1 MPERS
6 TARHKVSSKF
16 NMEGAFL
23 CRLKTAV
30 SRARKFMKK
39 SLIFIL
45 GMILGAVLTVV
56 TLTAYLIITPAP
68 YTPVCPSA
76 VLNMEASR

>member
-1 MPERS
+1 
-6 TARHKVSSKF
+6 
-16 NMEGAFL
+16 
-23 CRLKTAV
+23 
-30 SRARKFMKK
+30 MKK

-56 TLTAYLIITPAP
+56 TIGLAFPMAPAP